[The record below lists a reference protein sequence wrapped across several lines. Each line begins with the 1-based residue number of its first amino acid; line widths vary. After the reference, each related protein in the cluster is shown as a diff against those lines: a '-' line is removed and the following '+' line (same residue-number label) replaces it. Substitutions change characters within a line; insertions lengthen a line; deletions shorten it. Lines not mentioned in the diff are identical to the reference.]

1 MTIAQRVNGKLI
13 IYSDGVFASL
23 FHRFYLIAT
32 DLPGNVYRYTFTDI
46 LDIVF
51 YGLYYPLVRQIKKIY
66 LR

>member
-46 LDIVF
+46 LDFVF
-51 YGLYYPLVRQIKKIY
+51 YGLY
-66 LR
+66 